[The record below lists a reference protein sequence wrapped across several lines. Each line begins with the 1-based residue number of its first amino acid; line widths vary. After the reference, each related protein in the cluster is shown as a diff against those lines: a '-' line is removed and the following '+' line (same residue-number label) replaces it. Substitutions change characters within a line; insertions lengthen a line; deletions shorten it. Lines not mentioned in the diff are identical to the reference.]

1 MRKTVI
7 SPAKVNLYLK
17 VLSKRSDG
25 YHNILSIVDIISL
38 CDTVHIEDTE
48 NDEIVVCD
56 DQGILPRGEDNTV
69 FRAARLLKEA
79 AAVRRGVRIDIEK
92 RIPIGSGLG
101 GPSTNA
107 ATVLKEL
114 STLWGLGLKKE
125 DQCRIGSMVGADVP
139 LFIHGKP
146 CVMEGIGD
154 IVNPVEL
161 PFMWYLIVYPNI
173 AISTRLVYEGLKIV
187 LTKKENDIKL
197 MSNFKK
203 IGDITSILE
212 NDLEYTGITMCPQIG
227 AIKNRLKEA
236 GALGSLM
243 SGSGSSVFG
252 IFENREDARKASS
265 AVENM
270 GRVIVASS
278 YRGGV
283 GADGDNGC

>member
-17 VLSKRSDG
+17 VLSKRPDG
-25 YHNILSIVDIISL
+25 YHNILSVVDIISL
-38 CDTVHIEDTE
+38 CDTVHIQDTE
-48 NDEIVVCD
+48 NDEIIVCD
-56 DQGILPRGEDNTV
+56 DQGILPRGEGNTV

-114 STLWGLGLKKE
+114 STLWGLGLNKE

-139 LFIHGKP
+139 LFIHGKS